1 MRQDDLMDFL
11 ALQESLRRVVADRI
25 RQHEYTG
32 SSLAKETGFC
42 QAHISNFLHRK
53 CGLSLQTMDCIL
65 EALHLSVADL
75 LDPAEIKAR
84 AHVAS
89 PPKGYENIPLV
100 NPAAA
105 PIRLVPH
112 SAILECV
119 TFKKSFLRRLRPGM
133 ASPREEWQRFLCI
146 EADAENGDA
155 MAPCISPGAILL
167 IDRHYNSLQPYRR
180 KNSNL
185 YGVYSAG
192 HVLIRYIVPQD
203 GTLLLRPQN
212 QQFPLILI
220 ETGSHGSVLADLII
234 GRVCHASREL

>member
-1 MRQDDLMDFL
+1 MDFL

-25 RQHEYTG
+25 RQHEFTG
-32 SSLAKETGFC
+32 ASLAKETGFR

-53 CGLSLQTMDCIL
+53 RGLSLQAMDCIL

-100 NPAAA
+100 KPAAA
-105 PIRLVPH
+105 PSRLVPH

-133 ASPREEWQRFLCI
+133 ASPREEWSRFLCI

-180 KNSNL
+180 MNANL
-185 YGVYSAG
+185 YAVHNAG
-192 HVLIRYIVPQD
+192 RVLIRYIERQD
-203 GTLLLRPQN
+203 GSLLLRPQN
-212 QQFPLILI
+212 QQFSLALIVI
-220 ETGSHGSVLADLII
+220 GSDGRLPAEQIV